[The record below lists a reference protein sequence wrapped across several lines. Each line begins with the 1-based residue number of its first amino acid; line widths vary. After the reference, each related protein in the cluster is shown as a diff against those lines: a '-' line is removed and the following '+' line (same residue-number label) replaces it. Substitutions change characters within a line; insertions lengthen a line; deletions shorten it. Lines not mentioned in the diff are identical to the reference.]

1 MSKGAPPLG
10 GQFLCLKNLAEYWG
24 VPPPHPPFTD
34 IAPIWPWKGSLSNTV
49 WWIFSVK
56 GAGGLPPKSDKS
68 VSPKILSA
76 KGGREYPP
84 TSLFCY
90 LKKQVFL
97 IQKEYFG
104 FSTCYWWVP
113 LIPLRIWVDLQMK
126 LWLLLEPEIA
136 PNYTVTC
143 SVSTAHILM
152 TSKYDTLTHVK
163 PHEKQVDE
171 HHFQPW
177 CFIAEK
183 LFSWMYWS
191 HCFFWM
197 DFISGS

>member
-1 MSKGAPPLG
+1 MRGYSRPTPHLRTLRQFDHGKGAFQILFDGFFPL
-10 GQFLCLKNLAEYWG
+10 
-24 VPPPHPPFTD
+24 
-34 IAPIWPWKGSLSNTV
+34 
-49 WWIFSVK
+49 K
-56 GAGGLPPKSDKS
+56 GAGG
-68 VSPKILSA
+68 
-76 KGGREYPP
+76 YPP
-84 TSLFCY
+84 SLTKVFLQKYCPQRGGGSTHPPPNSAI
-90 LKKQVFL
+90 KKQVFL

-126 LWLLLEPEIA
+126 PWLLLEPEIA
-136 PNYTVTC
+136 PTYTVTC
-143 SVSTAHILM
+143 SMSTAHILM

-163 PHEKQVDE
+163 PHEKHVDE

-183 LFSWMYWS
+183 LFFWMYWS
-191 HCFFWM
+191 HCFCM

>member
-1 MSKGAPPLG
+1 MGGYRHPTPHLRTLRQFDHGKGAFQILFDGFFSLKGRG
-10 GQFLCLKNLAEYWG
+10 GY
-24 VPPPHPPFTD
+24 
-34 IAPIWPWKGSLSNTV
+34 
-49 WWIFSVK
+49 
-56 GAGGLPPKSDKS
+56 PKSDKS

>member
-1 MSKGAPPLG
+1 MGGYRHPTPHLRTLRQFDHGKGAFQILFVGFFPL
-10 GQFLCLKNLAEYWG
+10 
-24 VPPPHPPFTD
+24 
-34 IAPIWPWKGSLSNTV
+34 
-49 WWIFSVK
+49 K
-56 GAGGLPPKSDKS
+56 GAGGATPKVWQKCFSKNI
-68 VSPKILSA
+68 VRK
-76 KGGREYPP
+76 GREGSTHPP
-84 TSLFCY
+84 PNSAI
-90 LKKQVFL
+90 KKQVFL